1 MRILGIETSCDE
13 TAAAVVEITERRSNE
28 TTKQP
33 VVQSFRCSV
42 LSNII
47 ASQIKIHAKTG
58 GVVPEVAARAHV
70 EKIIPVIER
79 AIKGLRNE
87 EIKKKQTTQSLSR
100 LVAWSSSIDAIA
112 VTAGPGL
119 ATSLLVGVEVA
130 RTLSWLWKK
139 PVVAVNHLAGH
150 VYANFLGE
158 KIRSIEHRA
167 YSIEQN
173 PTHYALSPMQF
184 PALAL
189 IVSGGHTE
197 LVLMRG
203 HLDFKIVGETRDD
216 AAGEAFDKVAKM
228 LNLGYP
234 GGPAIS
240 REAEKWYEGTKV
252 RRYAGNKP
260 TYLTTYVPNH
270 LTFPRPMIDSPDF
283 DFSFSGLK
291 TAVLYW
297 LRAQSIEHRAKL
309 YALSPKLLASL
320 CYAFQEAV
328 VDVLVSKTIRAAK
341 KYKVKTV
348 LLGGGVAANARLR
361 QRLVEA
367 IKRHTPSA
375 LCSMPSVAYATD
387 NAAMIAV
394 AGYFMAQAKQFTPT
408 PKRGKRRPLVW
419 GFTPWQKL
427 DVDPNWE
434 LGQKFSPLPR

>member
-13 TAAAVVEITERRSNE
+13 TAAAIVEGLGVRGQGLES
-28 TTKQP
+28 
-33 VVQSFRCSV
+33 CV
-42 LSNII
+42 LSTVV

-70 EKIIPVIER
+70 EKIIPVVQQALLEAKSKER
-79 AIKGLRNE
+79 RAK
-87 EIKKKQTTQSLSR
+87 
-100 LVAWSSSIDAIA
+100 SSKPYALCPMHYAASVDVIA

-139 PVVAVNHLAGH
+139 PLIAVNHLAGH
-150 VYANFLGE
+150 VYANFLSE
-158 KIRSIEHRA
+158 KIRSK
-167 YSIEQN
+167 EQIAKSKSKQSLRST
-173 PTHYALSPMQF
+173 PYVLRF

-197 LVLMRG
+197 LVLMRK

-228 LNLGYP
+228 LGLGYP

-240 REAEKWYEGTKV
+240 AMAEKCKV
-252 RRYAGNKP
+252 ENVKCKMID
-260 TYLTTYVPNH
+260 
-270 LTFPRPMIDSPDF
+270 FPRPMIDSPDF

-297 LRAQSIEHRAKL
+297 LRAQSAEHRVKP
-309 YALSPKLLASL
+309 YALSPKLLASV
-320 CYAFQEAV
+320 CHEFQEAV
-328 VDVLVSKTIRAAK
+328 VDVLVTKAIRAAK

-367 IKRHTPSA
+367 IKCQLHTTSYVLPSFQ
-375 LCSMPSVAYATD
+375 YTTD
-387 NAAMIAV
+387 NAAMIAA
-394 AGYFMAQAKQFTPT
+394 AGYFMARAKQ
-408 PKRGKRRPLVW
+408 
-419 GFTPWQKL
+419 FTPWQKL

-434 LGQKFSPLPR
+434 LGQKFRPRAR